1 MAMMQ
6 EVNLAYHVCVDL
18 CMGGGTKDLGDEV
31 NPHLL
36 AHPYH
41 HNKAILCRSKGGMG
55 GGRKGIKKEREEGK
69 GGREGDGGRR
79 KGGVGGD
86 GGDGGNRREGKGE
99 REMKGGQI
107 NHINSSKCV
116 IAIGLHV

>member
-1 MAMMQ
+1 MAMTQ

-41 HNKAILCRSKGGMG
+41 HNKAILWRSKGGMG
-55 GGRKGIKKEREEGK
+55 GGREGKKKEREEGK
-69 GGREGDGGRR
+69 GGREMEGRKGRR
-79 KGGVGGD
+79 GQRGQSEQERG
-86 GGDGGNRREGKGE
+86 EGK
-99 REMKGGQI
+99 REMKGGKI

-116 IAIGLHV
+116 IATCIEL